1 MFGKIYHRII
11 CLITIFLVCYQSFL
25 IVYGSSFFTNTE
37 VCYGGSSD
45 FIYHLKS
52 PFSADGF
59 VGSVGIILLLF
70 FIYSPLVGYIKSLQ
84 HKFSTRSLFYL
95 PLMNYNRKWL
105 RVLLFPLSLFYFV
118 FVYFILAI
126 CTYVTYESVTPIDKD
141 LLWDESQVGYCAQDS
156 MARIMY
162 VVLLV
167 VVLILLSPYGIG
179 AIYHDWHKE
188 SRHEI
193 KQ

>member
-25 IVYGSSFFTNTE
+25 IVYGSSFFTTE
-37 VCYGGSSD
+37 VYYGVSSD
-45 FIYHLKS
+45 CIYHLKS
-52 PFSADGF
+52 PFRADEF
-59 VGSVGIILLLF
+59 VRSLGIILLLF
-70 FIYSPLVGYIKSLQ
+70 FIYSPLVEYIKSLQ

-95 PLMNYNRKWL
+95 PLMNYNRTWL

-118 FVYFILAI
+118 YVYFILPI
-126 CTYVTYESVTPIDKD
+126 YTYVTYESFTPIDD
-141 LLWDESQVGYCAQDS
+141 LLWAETHAGVGYCAQYY
-156 MARIMY
+156 MERGIY

-179 AIYHDWHKE
+179 AIYHYRNKE